1 MLGCQPHGNFIV
13 FYNGFIGCQCLLV
26 CLSQISKA
34 EVPPI
39 TQNKLSRKTSSQLFA
54 GHLVLLYKWNL
65 PLKVTSVSL
74 PFASHTFQLC
84 HFPCPGCEMSTFD
97 AVKPGKKTGPWFL
110 LSTMPGSPGQSTFH
124 QLQLISFHF
133 DLSSTL
139 FILIAPW
146 IPRYPV
152 KSSLSTHCLFR
163 QGSKTHL
170 GTKPVSPVTGFLQKR
185 QPLRPPQRGWSCG
198 RRWHHCIQNRAKMQR

>member
-1 MLGCQPHGNFIV
+1 MEPALKSYICFFALCIP
-13 FYNGFIGCQCLLV
+13 Y
-26 CLSQISKA
+26 
-34 EVPPI
+34 VP
-39 TQNKLSRKTSSQLFA
+39 T
-54 GHLVLLYKWNL
+54 
-65 PLKVTSVSL
+65 L
-74 PFASHTFQLC
+74 PFSLSWMWNVNFRHREA
-84 HFPCPGCEMSTFD
+84 GE
-97 AVKPGKKTGPWFL
+97 KKTGPWFL